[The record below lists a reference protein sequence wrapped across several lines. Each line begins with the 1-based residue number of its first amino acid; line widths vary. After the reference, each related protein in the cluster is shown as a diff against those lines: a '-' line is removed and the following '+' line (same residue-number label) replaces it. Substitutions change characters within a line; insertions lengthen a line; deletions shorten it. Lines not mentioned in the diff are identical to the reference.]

1 MEEKPRTGGWTGTE
15 QKKASKSKFMKSEV
29 EGEAHDYGWVPHR
42 SRFLVRMRSAQA
54 RYHTHI
60 STFASLFVLGGKRN
74 YSQKDSRVQ
83 KP

>member
-1 MEEKPRTGGWTGTE
+1 MEEKPRTGGWTGAE
-15 QKKASKSKFMKSEV
+15 QKKTSKSKVKSEV

-42 SRFLVRMRSAQA
+42 SHFLVRMRSAQV
-54 RYHTHI
+54 RDCTHI

-74 YSQKDSRVQ
+74 YSQKDSGVQ